1 MEGAYELLESA
12 YALCRDTEG
21 FEKTAAQLQED
32 FFAVGLA
39 IDALEEGY
47 DDFRNALSG
56 IRFARYSGNKKA
68 DAETSDHIKDR
79 SVLLVR
85 RNIPAAALPTVR
97 PVTASFSADLTSLF
111 WAAAL
116 LRPRRLCS

>member
-1 MEGAYELLESA
+1 MDKIYDLIIIGGGSA
-12 YALCRDTEG
+12 GLSAGIYAARAMLDTLII
-21 FEKTAAQLQED
+21 EKNQPGGQA
-32 FFAVGLA
+32 
-39 IDALEEGY
+39 
-47 DDFRNALSG
+47 
-56 IRFARYSGNKKA
+56 
-68 DAETSDHIKDR
+68 
-79 SVLLVR
+79 VLLVR